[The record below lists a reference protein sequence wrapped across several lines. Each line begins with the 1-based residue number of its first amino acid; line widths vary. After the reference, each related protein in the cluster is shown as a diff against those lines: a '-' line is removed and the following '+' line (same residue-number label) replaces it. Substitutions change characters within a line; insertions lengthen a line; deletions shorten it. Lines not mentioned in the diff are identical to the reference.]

1 MIILSMWMISLMI
14 VIHKDMKKQKTDVY
28 IVDS

>member
-1 MIILSMWMISLMI
+1 MIILSMLMISLMI
-14 VIHKDMKKQKTDVY
+14 VIHKDMKTQKTDVY